1 MDLLD
6 RSPAR
11 FEKPSILYI
20 AIHDMFSNAP
30 YHRMRE
36 AEAEVNYEK
45 KNETHP
51 QRLVLRLHRIP
62 LFSQKARTQNA
73 PNKTCPLKR

>member
-1 MDLLD
+1 VDLLD
-6 RSPAR
+6 RSSAR
-11 FEKPSILYI
+11 FEKPSVLYI

-45 KNETHP
+45 KNKTHP

-62 LFSQKARTQNA
+62 LFSQVAITDMT
-73 PNKTCPLKR
+73 PNKPYHLKR